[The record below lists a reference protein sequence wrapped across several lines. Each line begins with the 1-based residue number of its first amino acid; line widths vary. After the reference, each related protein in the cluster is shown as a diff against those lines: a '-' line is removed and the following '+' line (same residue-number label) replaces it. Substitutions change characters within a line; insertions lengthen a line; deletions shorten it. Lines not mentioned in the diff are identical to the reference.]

1 MTAIKTC
8 RSARWL
14 GDRVQKA
21 RLWTGQDKTRGRMR
35 YALGSEGLP
44 NIVQRIKLRHCISLE
59 TRSEKSMQLYLYPST
74 ADLAN
79 ATYNV
84 CNPQTHNSP

>member
-44 NIVQRIKLRHCISLE
+44 NIVQRIKRSPLHLLGNPLGEVNAAVLVSLSYGPGQ
-59 TRSEKSMQLYLYPST
+59 R
-74 ADLAN
+74 N
-79 ATYNV
+79 I
-84 CNPQTHNSP
+84 